1 MNLIAYNYN
10 GLQEADT
17 LVILP
22 VVFVLTSPLVSS
34 LDLGVP
40 LYPAPKT
47 VSLPPVSVA
56 EGVWVGPS
64 ARESK
69 MTPSNEHGV
78 EVERVGLHFGDTG
91 GGEVGTR
98 AKDGVAGGLM
108 TDVRKAF
115 QSRKSWAF
123 ML

>member
-1 MNLIAYNYN
+1 MI
-10 GLQEADT
+10 
-17 LVILP
+17 
-22 VVFVLTSPLVSS
+22 FVLTSPSVLS

-47 VSLPPVSVA
+47 VSLPSVSVA

-69 MTPSNEHGV
+69 MTPSDEHGV
-78 EVERVGLHFGDTG
+78 EGEKVGLHLEDTG

-108 TDVRKAF
+108 TDAKRAF
-115 QSRKSWAF
+115 QSRKS
-123 ML
+123 